1 MNKIIA
7 IIPAR
12 AGSKR
17 LKGKNMY
24 PLKGKPLIEYTID
37 AALKSRY
44 LSKNNLYVT
53 TDYQE
58 VKDLC
63 KSKRVNVVDRPDALA
78 QDHIWTQDVIDHAV
92 DTIKNLHPE
101 DILVILQANSPQ
113 ITSEVIDKCIQ
124 RVTREG
130 LWQVHT
136 VDQDLIHNGAIQVM
150 RNKVC
155 SHKGKV
161 NYNGVVLTD
170 WIDVHTIKDI
180 KELEKVI

>member
-1 MNKIIA
+1 MNKVIA

-17 LKGKNMY
+17 LKGKNIY

-53 TDYQE
+53 TNYQE

-63 KSKRVNVVDRPDALA
+63 KSKRVNIIDRPDALA

-101 DILVILQANSPQ
+101 DIIVILQANSPQ
-113 ITSEVIDKCIQ
+113 ITSQMIDKCIQ
-124 RVTREG
+124 RVTKEG

-155 SHKGKV
+155 LHKGKV

-180 KELEKVI
+180 EELEKVI

>member
-1 MNKIIA
+1 MNKVIA

-17 LKGKNMY
+17 LKGKNIY

-44 LSKNNLYVT
+44 LSRNNLYVT
-53 TDYQE
+53 TNYQE

-63 KSKRVNVVDRPDALA
+63 KSKRVNIIDRPDALA

-101 DILVILQANSPQ
+101 DIIVILQANSPQ
-113 ITSEVIDKCIQ
+113 MTSQMIDKCIQ
-124 RVTREG
+124 RVTKEG

-155 SHKGKV
+155 LHKGKV

-180 KELEKVI
+180 EELEKVI

>member
-1 MNKIIA
+1 MNKIVA

-24 PLKGKPLIEYTID
+24 PLRGKPLIEYTID
-37 AALKSRY
+37 AALNSRY

-53 TDYQE
+53 TDYQDIKE
-58 VKDLC
+58 LC
-63 KSKRVNVVDRPDALA
+63 KSRRVKTIDRPSSLA

-92 DTIKNLHPE
+92 DTIGNLHPE
-101 DILVILQANSPQ
+101 DIIVILQANSPQ
-113 ITSEVIDKCIQ
+113 ITTEIIDKCIQ
-124 RVTREG
+124 RVTRED

-136 VDQDLIHNGAIQVM
+136 VDKELIHNGAIQVM

-161 NYNGVVLTD
+161 NYNGVVITN
-170 WIDVHTIKDI
+170 WIDVHTLTDI
-180 KELEKVI
+180 EKLEEVI

>member
-1 MNKIIA
+1 MNKVIG

-37 AALKSRY
+37 AALNSRY
-44 LSKNNLYVT
+44 LSKSNLYVT
-53 TDYQE
+53 TDCE
-58 VKDLC
+58 RIKDLC
-63 KSKRVNVVDRPDALA
+63 KSKRVKVIDRPDALA
-78 QDHIWTQDVIDHAV
+78 QDHIWTQDVIDHAI

-101 DILVILQANSPQ
+101 DIILILQANSPQ
-113 ITSEVIDKCIQ
+113 ITSEIIDKCTQ
-124 RVTREG
+124 RVLKEG

-136 VDQDLIHNGAIQVM
+136 VNQDLIHNGAIQVM
-150 RNKVC
+150 RSKVC

-180 KELEKVI
+180 EELEEII